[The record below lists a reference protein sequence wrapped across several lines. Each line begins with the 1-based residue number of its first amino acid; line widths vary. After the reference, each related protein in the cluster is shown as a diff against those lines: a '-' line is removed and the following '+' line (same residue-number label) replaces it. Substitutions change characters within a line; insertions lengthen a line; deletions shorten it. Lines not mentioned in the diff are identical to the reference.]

1 MRQNVPVSLA
11 DLEEAKGLGEV
22 IDDLSRLLREGDT
35 IVAHNAHFDLNV
47 GLARAATR
55 LGIDTPELHRVLEA
69 PRFCTMRCEYAR
81 AVFGKSPK
89 LADLCAHFNVPLINA
104 HDARVDIAAL
114 AQCVAEAW
122 RRGVMLTWDLE
133 SNIF

>member
-1 MRQNVPVSLA
+1 MS
-11 DLEEAKGLGEV
+11 
-22 IDDLSRLLREGDT
+22 
-35 IVAHNAHFDLNV
+35 
-47 GLARAATR
+47 
-55 LGIDTPELHRVLEA
+55 
-69 PRFCTMRCEYAR
+69 CEYAR

-122 RRGVMLTWDLE
+122 RRGVMLADSGPLDTKTYKH
-133 SNIF
+133 SATGTKQ